1 MSQPVSF
8 KVAERTRRRAL
19 LLVVGKLALLIVMG
33 SMWAI
38 QWDTAV
44 AGPTTANAL
53 QDTDHAS
60 SEFPLDSQSYK
71 AVQNADDHHAEEEA
85 HADSEEHEHTDS
97 DISDHAEENAPTDA
111 DDHHAADEEGDHD
124 AEEEA
129 HADSEE
135 HEHTD
140 SDISDHG
147 DESALAH
154 ADDSHEHS
162 KGDGH
167 GSTVDVS
174 PLTKQIVLGG
184 FVGINAFAILIAGI
198 RRRLNPP
205 KLPKH
210 LQG

>member
-71 AVQNADDHHAEEEA
+71 AVQNAD
-85 HADSEEHEHTDS
+85 
-97 DISDHAEENAPTDA
+97 
-111 DDHHAADEEGDHD
+111 DHD